1 MGLCTLSGSAPEFLE
16 TGQNVRWRG
25 RRWRVLSE
33 ERNGLIE
40 LVGLDA
46 ANRDQ
51 VVTPLFDLE
60 REAIEPDALPPLSL
74 EVDATDRGQWRALH
88 MAHLTTMAGGRE
100 QLRGLDWGAVTVEPY
115 QVVPLMRVA
124 KTVRPR
130 LLIAD
135 DMGLG
140 KTAEAGLIVRWLA
153 QRHQAG
159 RVLVVTRATPEPE
172 RWKRE
177 LWLKFGFE
185 FDILKNGADFMA
197 RRRETPTVNVF
208 ARKPRLIVSMA
219 LAAGQMFLDEIRQCP
234 TPFDVIVVDEAHHLA
249 ERGSRTK
256 RLTLLGRRLS
266 ELCPDG
272 TFLLLTATPHDGK
285 TESFLSLLR
294 LLDPLV
300 DFGAGDVP
308 VDVASRLVVRRL
320 KPEVTLAGGK
330 RFIEP
335 KIHLQSTLREAIPA
349 EKAVEEPLNR
359 YLEWL
364 AAEEARYA
372 DEGARQKAKGCE
384 FLTTVYRKRLGSS
397 VAALRATLRRRLG
410 LPPAEEDTDTR
421 VPFVN
426 TDAPDPEDEII
437 DPGAGSESPPP
448 PLAHAE
454 RALAMAVLDASEKVP
469 HGRDSKLQALVRLLN
484 AEVSGEK
491 VVVFTEYRD
500 TLRAAAR
507 RLESE
512 GISFVTFH
520 GDTPE
525 GDRDDIISAFIHD
538 PEIRV
543 FLATDAAS
551 EGKNLQ
557 HGAHHLIHLDVPWN
571 PNRYAQRNGRIDRY
585 GQNRAPNI
593 WVLVSA
599 DRKRGEGRPEYR
611 ALEVVIEKL
620 HRIRRQVGSATRVL
634 PRQTARSVAEVL
646 AQASAT
652 AEQEMD
658 ELLTDET
665 IEAGETDLSRLSV
678 TNQRELTEA
687 ERFVQSLGS
696 TDDFSPIVRPLLETA
711 FRAWDDGGRLEELET
726 GVFRVRIPARLR
738 DAQRRQEIERA
749 TFRRDLAVAGQ
760 DEKDAHAQE
769 FLSPA
774 HPLVESVLRRL
785 RDDATN
791 PSFIHRFD
799 VSAGHPDGLVL
810 SFALRFVDGEGR
822 TVDERLEAV
831 EVSLDGDVSHS
842 LEADLHRLGI
852 DEAGASVIPDRAAI
866 GRWQKA
872 FVRLAAQARDEA
884 ERRAGKRRS
893 ELEDLGRGLREDE
906 LANLALW
913 RRLEEQRIETL
924 TLGTSAQVSFETG
937 QEYEERMSR
946 LDDEYEAR
954 RALVRDRS
962 EVRLVGL
969 ELIGGRLIVP
979 AAS

>member
-1 MGLCTLSGSAPEFLE
+1 ML
-16 TGQNVRWRG
+16 
-25 RRWRVLSE
+25 
-33 ERNGLIE
+33 E
-40 LVGLDA
+40 LVGLDP

-51 VVTPLFDLE
+51 VVTPLFELE
-60 REAIEPDALPPLSL
+60 RDSIEPDALPPLSL
-74 EVDATDRGQWRALH
+74 EVEATDRGQWRALH

-140 KTAEAGLIVRWLA
+140 KTAEAGLILRWLA

-159 RVLVVTRATPEPE
+159 RVLVVTRAAPEPE

-185 FDILKNGADFMA
+185 FDILKNGADFMG
-197 RRRETPTVNVF
+197 RRRENPTVNVF
-208 ARKPRLIVSMA
+208 AQKPKLIVSMA
-219 LAAGQMFLDEIRQCP
+219 LTAGQTLLDELRQCP
-234 TPFDVIVVDEAHHLA
+234 TLFDVVIIDEAHHLA

-256 RLTLLGRRLS
+256 RLTLLGRALS
-266 ELCPDG
+266 KLCPDG

-300 DFGAGDVP
+300 DFGDGDVP

-330 RFIEP
+330 KFIEP
-335 KIHLQSTLREAIPA
+335 EIHLLSTLADASPA
-349 EKAVEEPLNR
+349 EKRVEEPLNR

-364 AAEEARYA
+364 VAEEARYA
-372 DEGARQKAKGCE
+372 GEGSRQKAKGCQ

-397 VAALRATLRRRLG
+397 VGALRATLRRRLG
-410 LPPAEEDTDTR
+410 LPPADEDTDSR
-421 VPFVN
+421 VPFVD
-426 TDAPDPEDEII
+426 TEAPDPEDEII

-448 PLAHAE
+448 LLAKAE
-454 RALAMAVLDASEKVP
+454 RALAMAVLEAADKVAR
-469 HGRDSKLQALVRLLN
+469 GRDSKLEVLVRLLN
-484 AEVSGEK
+484 TEIAGEK

-507 RLESE
+507 RLEAE
-512 GISFVTFH
+512 GISFVVFH

-525 GDRDDIISAFIHD
+525 GDRDDVISAFIHN

-585 GQNRAPNI
+585 GQDRAPNI
-593 WVLVSA
+593 WVLVAA

-620 HRIRRQVGSATRVL
+620 HKIRRQVGSATRVL
-634 PRQTARSVAEVL
+634 PSQTARSVAEVL
-646 AQASAT
+646 AEASLT
-652 AEQEMD
+652 AEREMD
-658 ELLTDET
+658 ELLTDEV
-665 IEAGETDLSRLSV
+665 IEAGEADLSRLSV
-678 TNQRELTEA
+678 TNQRELAEA
-687 ERFVQSLGS
+687 ESFVKSLGA
-696 TDDFSPIVRPLLETA
+696 TDDFSQVVRPLLETA
-711 FRAWDDGGRLEELET
+711 FRAWDDGGRLDELEP
-726 GVFRVRIPARLR
+726 GIFRVRIPARLR
-738 DAQRRQEIERA
+738 DAQHRQEIERA
-749 TFRRDLAVAGQ
+749 TFRRDLAVSGQ
-760 DEKDAHAQE
+760 DEEDALAQE

-774 HPLVESVLRRL
+774 HPLVEAVLRRL
-785 RDDATN
+785 RDDATS
-791 PSFIHRFD
+791 PSFVHRFD
-799 VSAGHPDGLVL
+799 VSAGDPEGLVL

-831 EVSLDGDVSHS
+831 EVTLDGRVSNES
-842 LEADLHRLGI
+842 EQDLARLGI
-852 DEAGASVIPDRAAI
+852 HAPGSSVLPDKAAI
-866 GRWQKA
+866 ERWQNEFEDLTA
-872 FVRLAAQARDEA
+872 HARAEA
-884 ERRAGKRRS
+884 ERRAGKRRL
-893 ELEDLGRGLREDE
+893 ELEGLGRELRDEE

-913 RRLEEQRIETL
+913 RNVEEKRIEIL
-924 TLGTSAQVSFETG
+924 TLGTSAQVSFESG

-962 EVRLVGL
+962 EVRLTGL

-979 AAS
+979 AANR